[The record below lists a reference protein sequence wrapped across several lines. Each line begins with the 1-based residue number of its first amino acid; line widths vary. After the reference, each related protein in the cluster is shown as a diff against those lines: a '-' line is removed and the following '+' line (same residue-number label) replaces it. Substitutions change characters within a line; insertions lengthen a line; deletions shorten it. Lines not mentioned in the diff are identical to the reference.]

1 MIIVPSILTDS
12 LDTLQKEID
21 LSASV
26 GIPRVQVDIIDP
38 LFADEVTIT
47 PVDLMEVDLKKLD
60 IDIHL
65 MTNDPINDVVE
76 CSQIPNIKTIIA
88 QIERMSSQKA
98 FVEHVKSFTIDAGL
112 SVDLYTTLEELDPDV
127 LLHTSII
134 QIMGNKAGKQG
145 QKFAGDII
153 LEKIRNLAAART
165 ALRATFLIAVDIG
178 MTPEN
183 AKLVAEAGADMVTP
197 GSYLWNAPD
206 LKAAIEAYA

>member
-12 LDTLQKEID
+12 LDTVQKQID
-21 LSASV
+21 LTLSV
-26 GIPRVQVDIIDP
+26 GLSRVQVDIIDP
-38 LFADEVTIT
+38 AFADEVTIT
-47 PVDLMEVDLKKLD
+47 PVDLMDVDLKKLD

-65 MTNDPINDVVE
+65 MTNDPIGDVVE
-76 CSQIPNIKTIIA
+76 CGQIPKIKTIIA

-98 FVEHVKSFTIDAGL
+98 FVEHVKSFAVDAGL

-127 LLHTSII
+127 LLHTSIV

-153 LEKIRNLAAART
+153 LEKIRNIAAART
-165 ALRATFLIAVDIG
+165 ALGATFLIAVDIG

-183 AKLVAEAGADMVTP
+183 AKLATEAGADMVTP
-197 GSYLWNAPD
+197 GSYLWNSSD
-206 LKAAIEAYA
+206 LRLAIEAYS